1 VPTKVC
7 CDFLESILTYFFF
20 VDELILF
27 FVTLV
32 DILGLQMLL
41 LLFMN
46 ILVVCE

>member
-1 VPTKVC
+1 VT
-7 CDFLESILTYFFF
+7 FGEYFNFFF

-32 DILGLQMLL
+32 DILGLRMLL